1 MRDKLNFWTD
11 VPGRQ
16 VDTIDWKPGDTSAW
30 LRFEEGVLEVE
41 SSEPGMPLWLERSE
55 ADADALDLLTLTAL
69 KVTRVVVPHIAAGH
83 HEDAAVVISFEDGR
97 VIRLASENPTIPI
110 RIS

>member
-30 LRFEEGVLEVE
+30 LRFE
-41 SSEPGMPLWLERSE
+41 
-55 ADADALDLLTLTAL
+55 
-69 KVTRVVVPHIAAGH
+69 
-83 HEDAAVVISFEDGR
+83 DGR